1 MAMPV
6 ETVAR
11 PLAKQQQADSP
22 TVAPPLAKR
31 PQDELPEA
39 KQEYQFFKEEDLAWL
54 DHKNFD
60 DDVIERLRVLWL
72 DLCQQYVFAF
82 QAIVFRDVVVVGGGG
97 GVVVVAAGGGLLKGC

>member
-1 MAMPV
+1 M
-6 ETVAR
+6 
-11 PLAKQQQADSP
+11 
-22 TVAPPLAKR
+22 
-31 PQDELPEA
+31 PEA

-60 DDVIERLRVLWL
+60 DDVIEQLRVLWL

-97 GVVVVAAGGGLLKGC
+97 GVVAAGGGLLKGC

>member
-1 MAMPV
+1 MPV

-82 QAIVFRDVVVVGGGG
+82 QAIVFRDVV
-97 GVVVVAAGGGLLKGC
+97 